1 MTIKEI
7 DALIE
12 EGNSLKQIA
21 QAYSEIANLKLQRIR
36 GELDRNRIFL
46 KEIAR
51 VYGMV
56 KNIAYKRAL
65 RISKPKKTISLIIT
79 SNYRFYGRINSSLI
93 DFFISSTQNLETD
106 RIILGKAA
114 IDYFRSRKV
123 FPNYQEVM
131 LKDDQ
136 PLASELLNLIN
147 LVKDYNQVLVFHSQL
162 KSLLIQQPQAL
173 DIVAQ
178 TESVGK
184 EAATDIK
191 FIFEPQLS
199 KILSFFDSQ
208 ILVLLLEATF
218 LESEVART
226 ASRFI
231 SMDQAEN
238 EANKYIKE
246 NEMLKGYVKRNLVNN
261 QILESFASLSAFR
274 KGSL

>member
-7 DALIE
+7 DTLIE
-12 EGNSLKQIA
+12 EDNSLKQIA

-36 GELDRNRIFL
+36 GELVRNRIFF

-56 KNIAYKRAL
+56 KNIAYKHAL
-65 RISKPKKTISLIIT
+65 KISKPKKTISLIIT
-79 SNYRFYGRINSSLI
+79 SNYRFYGQINSSLI
-93 DFFISSTQNLETD
+93 DFFIASTQSLATD

-114 IDYFRSRKV
+114 IDYFRSNKV
-123 FPNYQEVM
+123 FPNYREVM

-136 PLASELLNLIN
+136 PQASELLNLIN

-178 TESVGK
+178 TEGIGK
-184 EAATDIK
+184 EVTENLR

-261 QILESFASLSAFR
+261 QILESFASLSAVR
-274 KGSL
+274 KGTL

>member
-12 EGNSLKQIA
+12 EGDSLKQIA

-36 GELDRNRIFL
+36 GELDRNRVFF
-46 KEIAR
+46 KEIAG

-56 KNIAYKRAL
+56 KNIASKRAL

-79 SNYRFYGRINSSLI
+79 SNYRFYGQINSSLI
-93 DFFISSTQNLETD
+93 DFFIASTQGLETD

-114 IDYFRSRKV
+114 IDYFRAQKV
-123 FPNYQEVM
+123 FQNYTEIM

-136 PLASELLNLIN
+136 PSARELLDLIN

-178 TESVGK
+178 TEGIGK
-184 EAATDIK
+184 EETENIR

-261 QILESFASLSAFR
+261 QILESFASLSAVR